1 MQNIKSTLETEAI
14 FSDDKQHRYLL
25 KKIWDKTKQTVT
37 VITMY
42 PHYDGVKSIDL
53 TTQIIINKVTEK
65 EEFGAVN
72 FVNLYSNI
80 DTPINLRDLK
90 KNSHDKHT
98 DIHIMKAV
106 KEADSVL
113 LAWGSYG
120 KKPLVENRVNDVLDI
135 LKPHSKEI
143 NILTNPQ
150 TNEIMHPLN
159 PYARKAWTIKPLK
172 ETK

>member
-1 MQNIKSTLETEAI
+1 MQNMQCTLETEAI
-14 FSDDKQHRYLL
+14 FSDDNQHRYLL
-25 KKIWDKTKQTVT
+25 KKTWDNDKKIIS
-37 VITMY
+37 VITCY
-42 PHYDGVKSIDL
+42 PNFEGTKKLDL
-53 TTQIIINKVTEK
+53 TTQLIMNKVVEMD
-65 EEFGAVN
+65 EFGSIH

-80 DTPINLRDLK
+80 TTPINIKHLE
-90 KNSHDKHT
+90 NSHDKHT

-120 KKPLVENRVNDVLDI
+120 KKPLVENRVNDVLDM
-135 LKPHSKEI
+135 LKPHSKKI

-159 PYARKAWTIKPLK
+159 PYARKAWTIKQLK